1 VLDFD
6 EVLARGA
13 SKPSSDQDEEGD
25 PDRPTFSLITGRYR
39 HAKRYG
45 GELLYHPL
53 SVHLFLAKIRLCTE
67 KDRVPAPPLLSSAVV
82 LRDQDRTIA
91 TLKDTAGVPFSLCAT
106 YQRLLLNRP
115 LAKAN
120 FCNHELSVASKR
132 VQGWIHLV
140 SSNKDGA
147 ASRGAMMMTIELRM
161 SEKHCLHKH
170 VGKSR
175 HCVDITVI
183 FSALALED
191 SVIPS
196 LQASSFN
203 GRVDIFIGIF
213 SLPFLKK
220 NLHIYT
226 AAYNEDKD
234 SAE

>member
-1 VLDFD
+1 M
-6 EVLARGA
+6 
-13 SKPSSDQDEEGD
+13 
-25 PDRPTFSLITGRYR
+25 
-39 HAKRYG
+39 
-45 GELLYHPL
+45 L
-53 SVHLFLAKIRLCTE
+53 SVMGVSYYIILYLFIFFLAKIRLCTE

-115 LAKAN
+115 HAKAN

-196 LQASSFN
+196 LQASM
-203 GRVDIFIGIF
+203 GEWIFLSVYSACRFKKIICI
-213 SLPFLKK
+213 SILQHITKTKTQLSKYCSVNLPNPASPEPDRLLLANKCMRCK
-220 NLHIYT
+220 
-226 AAYNEDKD
+226 
-234 SAE
+234 SAG